1 MRSVLIVASLSLLV
15 SGCASVLPRSQP
27 GSELV
32 GKNLRMET
40 RAGQVSTLEF
50 RNNNVV
56 RARFGQQEIV
66 GRWQV
71 EPGRLCFLWTGAPR
85 ECWPYPQ
92 AFGRGE
98 SRTITSDKGN
108 VSRVTMQ

>member
-1 MRSVLIVASLSLLV
+1 MRGALMAASLSILV
-15 SGCASVLPRSQP
+15 SGCASLLPRSQP
-27 GSELV
+27 GWELV

-40 RAGQVSTLEF
+40 RSGQVSTLQF

-56 RARFGQQEIV
+56 RARFGQQEIL

-71 EPGRLCFLWTGAPR
+71 EPARLCFLWTGAPR

-92 AFGRGE
+92 PFRAGE
-98 SRTITSDKGN
+98 TRQITSDRGN
-108 VSRVTMQ
+108 ASRVTMQ